1 MRTWRLVDEVSSADS
16 SEAARLVS
24 DGVVAHGRGVAA
36 LAGGGDATPL
46 ACFVH
51 DDGALVAGLVGRT
64 EFGRLFVHWL
74 WVTAALRGQGLGS
87 AVLAR
92 AEMEAQARGC
102 ADALIETLEAP
113 TARLY
118 ERLGYRRVAVLPYV
132 GPFSRHTLIKPLQRA
147 GLGGTAAP
155 EADREDALEED
166 SKADR
171 EADAPAGRDP
181 GATP

>member
-1 MRTWRLVDEVSSADS
+1 MRTWRVVDDVSSEGT
-16 SEAARLVS
+16 SEDARAIS
-24 DGVVAHGRGVAA
+24 DGVVSHGRGVAA
-36 LAGGGDATPL
+36 RAGGGDATPL

-51 DDGALVAGLVGRT
+51 DDGTLVAGLVGRT

-74 WVTAALRGQGLGS
+74 WVAPAARGKGLGS

-92 AEMEAQARGC
+92 AERQAQERGC

-118 ERLGYRRVAVLPYV
+118 ERLGYRQVSVLPYV
-132 GPFSRHTLIKPLQRA
+132 GPFSRHTLVKPLQHR
-147 GLGGTAAP
+147 GLDGRSAP
-155 EADREDALEED
+155 EVQHEVEATGNREQ
-166 SKADR
+166 
-171 EADAPAGRDP
+171 